1 MRQEI
6 AGALAEGRQAHAVH
20 LGDVYYSGLASEDQ
34 EDLGPELGGKLA
46 PVLTTGRV
54 TAWWWGHEH
63 RAMTFRPS
71 GGVQYPRCLGNGGMP
86 VLRDPALTE
95 QGRTVADW
103 ESRRY
108 IWSGLRRWARSGF
121 VVIDLAGD
129 TISVRYRDDDGRQ
142 VHRETVS

>member
-1 MRQEI
+1 MAKV
-6 AGALAEGRQAHAVH
+6 AGESARKLVLFSHHQ
-20 LGDVYYSGLASEDQ
+20 LTSLYDQ
-34 EDLGPELGGKLA
+34 KDLGPELGGKLA
-46 PVLTTGRV
+46 PVLITNRV

-63 RAMTFRPS
+63 RAMTFRPF

-86 VLRDPALTE
+86 VLRDPALTAK
-95 QGRTVADW
+95 GRTVADW

-121 VVIDLAGD
+121 AVIELAGD